1 MKQQSFRNHKRY
13 VAGFHFLTLSLILV
27 LTIGSVLNLVHT
39 DRAGLYSASLICLI
53 SIILGLVF
61 YYMRQFPLVVQNRAI
76 RAEEN
81 LRHFVLSGRMLDSRL
96 SMGQIIALRFASD
109 EELVTLAKKAAEE
122 KLNSAVIK
130 KEIRNWREDHHRA

>member
-1 MKQQSFRNHKRY
+1 
-13 VAGFHFLTLSLILV
+13 
-27 LTIGSVLNLVHT
+27 VLNLVHT
-39 DRAGLYSASLICLI
+39 DRSGLYSASLICLI

-81 LRHFVLSGRMLDSRL
+81 LRHFVLSGRMLDNRL

-109 EELVTLAKKAAEE
+109 EEFVSLAKKASEE
-122 KLNSAVIK
+122 KLSSAAIK

>member
-1 MKQQSFRNHKRY
+1 
-13 VAGFHFLTLSLILV
+13 
-27 LTIGSVLNLVHT
+27 
-39 DRAGLYSASLICLI
+39 
-53 SIILGLVF
+53 
-61 YYMRQFPLVVQNRAI
+61 MRQFPLVVQNRAI